1 MQLRYNMNNNTVA
14 EKEQLTDSLC
24 EEFNVKRKTNPSTHN
39 GNSLNEELRENIFE
53 VPRSYVLNPRPQF
66 IPPVAYAE
74 SVDVEDL
81 DKALSICRHEKNK
94 ARLDAIQA
102 VKAKK
107 SRTKA
112 HWFIKKLVS
121 KANGVD
127 IFRSNV
133 MLKILGERGRK
144 VYIHRERVVN
154 ELVKALA
161 SFHDVFSGICERSTL
176 TSLSDQIG
184 ATTYGNKEYCEVDEG
199 AEPQLA
205 RKKSISRVSR
215 AIDDMVRW
223 GLIEVT
229 NERDRITG
237 KYIGAVVR
245 ITPRFYD
252 ALSVE
257 MNDVETARWDKIR
270 QMQRENQLPSD
281 LDMEESL
288 DNYIKKKLAAVIR
301 ARQEYAKVKRQ
312 RRYLRSMSKV
322 EMRQRA
328 ARDVAAKYGKDA
340 LKTMSQERW
349 DGLFEARHRQLYR
362 LRNNMF
368 IVDDYFDQMPFNID
382 DVSDFLPY
390 H

>member
-1 MQLRYNMNNNTVA
+1 MHSNDINTSKKQCFTFDA
-14 EKEQLTDSLC
+14 PC
-24 EEFNVKRKTNPSTHN
+24 
-39 GNSLNEELRENIFE
+39 E
-53 VPRSYVLNPRPQF
+53 VPRSYVLNPLPQF

-74 SVDVEDL
+74 SVDVNDL
-81 DKALSICRHEKNK
+81 DKALSECRHEKNQ

-102 VKAKK
+102 IKAKK
-107 SRTKA
+107 TRTKA
-112 HWFIKKLVS
+112 HWFIKKLVA

-127 IFRSNV
+127 IFRSSV
-133 MLKILGERGRK
+133 MLKILAERGRK
-144 VYIHRERVVN
+144 VYVHRERVVN

-184 ATTYGNKEYCEVDEG
+184 ATTYGNKEYQELDDGVD
-199 AEPQLA
+199 PQLA
-205 RKKSISRVSR
+205 KKKSISRVSR
-215 AIDDMVRW
+215 AIDDMENW

-229 NERDRITG
+229 NERDRVTG

-257 MNDVETARWDKIR
+257 MNEVDAARWDKIR
-270 QMQRENQLPSD
+270 QLQRENKLPSD

-288 DNYIKKKLAAVIR
+288 DNYIKKKLAGVIL
-301 ARQEYAKVKRQ
+301 ARQQYAKVKRQ
-312 RRYLRSMSKV
+312 RRYLRSMSKI

-340 LKTMSQERW
+340 IKSMSQDRF

-382 DVSDFLPY
+382 DISDLIPY